1 MTRVD
6 AVMLMVVVVV
16 SCAIELCHGRHVM
29 STRDFASSTERRARL
44 LREQEEGNT
53 CWLVGQYFLHAV
65 CIENAVDHTV
75 VPATA
80 QDLRKVLY
88 SVNLRSWL
96 PIVLCSSPTITTS
109 TGAGET
115 TASAVPVDDGERT
128 GRRRCEET
136 VEAALSVPV
145 GSVSG
150 RMQSSTTELEI
161 FATIDDIPWVQT
173 MEKCLDQMSY
183 HTDFL
188 LPLDCQGMYIVLAS
202 ERGKLQL
209 RPALQDLWRQ
219 QQQQQQQ
226 QQQHKHEAELGRRA
240 VASGEVSVSK
250 FSPSAET
257 IAGLLSLLDVDVKS
271 EDSDRSSDGGRR
283 ASSEEP
289 FVKVLAPVDAARVN
303 GGAVPFFAEVY
314 LGGAL
319 EERLLEVRNGRRRE
333 DAAGSNPVGGHEPST
348 GRDEELGP
356 GHSSWLPPFNRCE
369 VRAVV
374 DGVVTTRIPIY
385 EDGDGDFTTATAD
398 ASSEKQEG
406 GGEEDTSPV
415 NGGGG
420 DKRRRA
426 GKATSHAIRRAVIP
440 DYGTPRCSDHPRA
453 AATLATTAGVAGT
466 AGASWGNYEDMW
478 LIEARQ
484 VDRVCTREAFGPH
497 RMHGELACC
506 FSDGGH
512 AGDRETGASAGK
524 ETCQVQAIS
533 APVEYHHTGHLA
545 DVLSSSW
552 AEQERGFV
560 SGSGAGSGES
570 GPGGLL
576 FDPPPEEISVSVYV
590 ETAPD
595 AAAAV
600 VAVPRWSSD
609 GDVWMEA
616 FRTCSEAFGP
626 SQGFLINVN
635 DCVNLITT
643 AVSAKRVS
651 FVLF

>member
-1 MTRVD
+1 
-6 AVMLMVVVVV
+6 
-16 SCAIELCHGRHVM
+16 
-29 STRDFASSTERRARL
+29 
-44 LREQEEGNT
+44 
-53 CWLVGQYFLHAV
+53 
-65 CIENAVDHTV
+65 
-75 VPATA
+75 
-80 QDLRKVLY
+80 
-88 SVNLRSWL
+88 
-96 PIVLCSSPTITTS
+96 
-109 TGAGET
+109 
-115 TASAVPVDDGERT
+115 
-128 GRRRCEET
+128 
-136 VEAALSVPV
+136 
-145 GSVSG
+145 
-150 RMQSSTTELEI
+150 
-161 FATIDDIPWVQT
+161 
-173 MEKCLDQMSY
+173 MEKCLDHMSY

-219 QQQQQQQ
+219 QQ
-226 QQQHKHEAELGRRA
+226 HTAELGRRA

-250 FSPSAET
+250 ISPSADT

-319 EERLLEVRNGRRRE
+319 EERLLKVRNGRRRE
-333 DAAGSNPVGGHEPST
+333 DAASSNLVGGHETRT
-348 GRDEELGP
+348 GRAEERGP
-356 GHSSWLPPFNRCE
+356 GHSPWLPLFHRCE

-385 EDGDGDFTTATAD
+385 EDGDGDVPTATAD

-406 GGEEDTSPV
+406 GGEEDTSPE

-426 GKATSHAIRRAVIP
+426 GKATSHTIRRAVIP
-440 DYGTPRCSDHPRA
+440 DYGTPHCSDHPRA

-497 RMHGELACC
+497 RMQGELACC

-512 AGDRETGASAGK
+512 AGDREIGASGGK
-524 ETCQVQAIS
+524 ETCEVQAIS

-600 VAVPRWSSD
+600 MAVPRWSSD
-609 GDVWMEA
+609 GDVWMVRA
-616 FRTCSEAFGP
+616 QNRRKPLSYILP
-626 SQGFLINVN
+626 SIVQISARLLKKTMATSCHQCTRVRGDTVFIPWKFWASTSVCCIQTSPYPEPDRLLEVACLERQGV
-635 DCVNLITT
+635 V
-643 AVSAKRVS
+643 KRQPYVCM
-651 FVLF
+651 